1 MHAPASTLADLER
14 IGYHAVPIA
23 QVLQQQLSRC
33 RVQRLDPFPEI
44 YGLPEQKRR
53 VLEILAAGRP
63 VLLTGAYG
71 VAKTEIAKQL
81 LDLLDAGY
89 HLQTQYRVC
98 DCPIQE
104 DPATLLTWCR
114 YTRAGGPVPL
124 HQPCPI
130 CRCTLAQVHCDTSRI
145 AVAPLS
151 RLEEGT
157 GFARVQGSADVLPE
171 ELIGTY
177 NLLRLAEI
185 GDPFDPRVFEPG
197 KIGQANRGLLF
208 VDELGKLSEAA
219 QHALIQAG
227 QERAITPAK
236 SRQTFPVDV
245 LIVATVNP
253 ADEEYICGAVRDRMV
268 GVRIPVVS
276 RDDEV
281 RIVYK
286 ETGRLTPRIYL
297 PLLFVRWAVDIVRS
311 LRGDERLELG
321 PRASINSGLVARSAA
336 LFEHM
341 PVASGCQMR
350 EGVYTALLGKASHD
364 DIDDVQARIDQ
375 LAGTPG
381 AYVQR
386 ALAEIDLSALAA
398 HERWARQPVTG
409 QLVRSLITAG
419 QAPDD
424 LVRLTAWIAT
434 HEPVPYFRIHDVV
447 AAYLVSVREAEGRG
461 C

>member
-1 MHAPASTLADLER
+1 MHTPVSTLADLER
-14 IGYHAVPIA
+14 NGYRAVPVA
-23 QVLQQQLSRC
+23 EVLQQRISRC
-33 RVQRLDPFPEI
+33 RTARLDPFPAI

-53 VLEILAAGRP
+53 VLEILAAERP

-81 LDLLDAGY
+81 LDLLNAGY
-89 HLQTQYRVC
+89 QSQRQYRVC

-104 DPATLLTWCR
+104 DPATLLAWCR
-114 YTRAGGPVPL
+114 ANRLGGPPPVPR
-124 HQPCPI
+124 PCPI
-130 CRCTLAQVHCDTSRI
+130 CMRALAQVQYDTTRI
-145 AVAPLS
+145 AVTPLS
-151 RLEEGT
+151 LLEEGT

-227 QERAITPAK
+227 QERAVTPAK
-236 SRQTFPVDV
+236 SRQTFPVDLLV
-245 LIVATVNP
+245 VATVNP

-286 ETGRLTPRIYL
+286 ETDRLAPRIYL
-297 PLLFVRWAVDIVRS
+297 PLLFVRWAVDIVRG

-336 LFEHM
+336 LFEAM
-341 PVASGCQMR
+341 PVASGCQVR
-350 EGVYTALLGKASHD
+350 EGVYTAVLGKAAHD
-364 DIDDVQARIDQ
+364 DIDDVAARIDQ

-381 AYVQR
+381 ACVQR
-386 ALAEIDLSALAA
+386 ELADIDCTALAA
-398 HERWARQPVTG
+398 HERWARQPITG
-409 QLVRSLITAG
+409 HQVRSLIIDG
-419 QAPDD
+419 RAPDE
-424 LVRLTAWIAT
+424 LARLTGWIAT
-434 HEPVPYFRIHDVV
+434 HEPVPYFRIHDVA
-447 AAYLVSVREAEGRG
+447 AAYLESVREAQGG
-461 C
+461 DC